1 MATNASRPPSVAGN
15 PEVFPILETGVFLDH
30 AAVAPL
36 PRPVADAM
44 RRFVDDWSQRG
55 PQPWAYARIVAL
67 KEAAARLAGAASRD
81 EVAIMPNTSSG
92 LATVALGLDLGQG
105 DTVVTT
111 AIEFPSNRY
120 VWDDRVRA
128 GVRLVAVPPADG
140 GCLMRDEDIVRAMRE
155 AFPSTRGTR
164 LLAISHVQFSTGQR
178 HDLAQLADEAHRLG
192 GLVCVDAIQ
201 SLGQVPFR
209 MREWGIDF
217 VSADGHKW
225 MLGPEGT
232 GVLIVC
238 HEHFERLR
246 PPIVGWLNTANA
258 MDYDRY
264 DRSFAETA
272 RRYEP
277 GAHAM
282 VGVVGMAAALEL
294 LLEEGLDRIE
304 PQVEALAGRLADG
317 VRSAGVAVASPHDPG
332 RGSGI
337 VAIRPPAGIDL
348 QAWFAAIQ
356 EHGVRGAV
364 RRGFLRLSPHF
375 YNTAE
380 QIDQAIAGVAAARAR
395 MA

>member
-1 MATNASRPPSVAGN
+1 MTDTRGAN
-15 PEVFPILETGVFLDH
+15 PWLVLL
-30 AAVAPL
+30 
-36 PRPVADAM
+36 
-44 RRFVDDWSQRG
+44 
-55 PQPWAYARIVAL
+55 
-67 KEAAARLAGAASRD
+67 
-81 EVAIMPNTSSG
+81 G
-92 LATVALGLDLGQG
+92 LAL
-105 DTVVTT
+105 
-111 AIEFPSNRY
+111 
-120 VWDDRVRA
+120 
-128 GVRLVAVPPADG
+128 
-140 GCLMRDEDIVRAMRE
+140 
-155 AFPSTRGTR
+155 
-164 LLAISHVQFSTGQR
+164 
-178 HDLAQLADEAHRLG
+178 
-192 GLVCVDAIQ
+192 
-201 SLGQVPFR
+201 
-209 MREWGIDF
+209 
-217 VSADGHKW
+217 
-225 MLGPEGT
+225 
-232 GVLIVC
+232 GVLVTNGFGRFAYGLILPAMKA
-238 HEHFERLR
+238 ELGWTYAQA
-246 PPIVGWLNTANA
+246 GWLNTANA
-258 MDYDRY
+258 MDYDQY
-264 DRSFAETA
+264 DRSFAGTA

-317 VRSAGVAVASPHDPG
+317 VRSAGVAVASPHNPG